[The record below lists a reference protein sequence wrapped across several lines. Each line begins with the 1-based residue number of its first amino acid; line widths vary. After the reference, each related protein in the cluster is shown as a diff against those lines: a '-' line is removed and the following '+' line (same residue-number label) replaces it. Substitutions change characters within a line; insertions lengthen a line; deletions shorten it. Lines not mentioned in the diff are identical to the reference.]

1 MSMHEP
7 EFPLHTSASNDVG
20 AITARA
26 DACFAAG
33 RHREAIAGYERVLAK
48 QPRNVHALH
57 RLGLASFRVD
67 RPELSREYLDQALS
81 VAPERADIWEHRG
94 LIAALGGELTA
105 AEAFYHRAMDLAGG
119 TASLHRNL
127 GDCLKLAKRLV
138 EARGHYLEALEL
150 EPALHHAVRAL
161 AQISTELERY
171 QDAADY
177 WLHAWTLDSTHL
189 TDALELVAALWRAQ
203 GGAGIDGV
211 LVELRARFAGDASA
225 LQQVAFAL
233 NGVERFKDAI
243 SVATEGLGVDP
254 HNGWLHHNA
263 SFAFNMLGDFPAMYA
278 HAVEAARL
286 MPDHPSMQ
294 FNLAAAQLRAGDYEN
309 GWKQYRWHEAL
320 PENHDL
326 VRPPYPEWQGERVT
340 GRRFLLVGEQGL
352 GDQLQFLRMAE
363 WLHRRGAQVDVWV
376 EAPLSEVARNAAG
389 VHAAWTT
396 APPGPYDY
404 WCRMLRMPEHMKLDM
419 PMLPLA
425 TSYLRAE
432 PAQVQR
438 WQNRLD
444 AICAADARGPLG
456 KRVGIVWAGNPAYG
470 LDRYRSIPLRE
481 WLPVLQQTGLQWFA
495 LQKGEAQNE
504 AVAWHADIGMHRLG
518 PEIGTF
524 ADTLAILQSLD
535 LVITVD
541 TAVAHL
547 AGACG
552 TPVWVLVPTFTDW
565 RWMTERDDSPWY
577 PSARL
582 FRQRELGRWDT
593 VLDEVARALR
603 DFVAD

>member
-1 MSMHEP
+1 MHEP
-7 EFPLHTSASNDVG
+7 EFPLPTSVSNDVG

-33 RHREAIAGYERVLAK
+33 RHHEAIAGYERVLAE
-48 QPRNVHALH
+48 QPHNVYALH

-67 RPELSREYLDQALS
+67 RPDRSREYLDQALS

-94 LIAALGGELTA
+94 LIAALGGELMA
-105 AEAFYHRAMDLAGG
+105 AEAFYHRAMDLGGG

-127 GDCLKLAKRLV
+127 GDCLKLSKRLV
-138 EARGHYLEALEL
+138 EARGHYREALEL
-150 EPALHHAVRAL
+150 EPTLHHAVRAL

-177 WLHAWTLDSTHL
+177 WLRAWTLDSTHPA
-189 TDALELVAALWRAQ
+189 DALELIAALSRAQ
-203 GGAGIDGV
+203 RGAGIDCV
-211 LVELRARFAGDASA
+211 LAELRARFAGDASA

-233 NGVERFKDAI
+233 NGVERFRDAI
-243 SVATEGLGVDP
+243 SVAIDGLGIDP

-263 SFAFNMLGDFPAMYA
+263 SFAFNMLGDFPSMHA

-286 MPDHPSMQ
+286 MPDHPLMQ

-326 VRPPYPEWQGERVT
+326 VRPAYPEWQGERVT

-376 EAPLSEVARNAAG
+376 EAPLGEVARRAAG

-404 WCRMLRMPEHMKLDM
+404 WCRMLRMPEHMKLDL

-432 PAQVQR
+432 PAQMQR

-444 AICAADARGPLG
+444 ALDPPDARGPLG

-470 LDRYRSIPLRE
+470 LDRYRSIPLRQ
-481 WLPVLQQTGLQWFA
+481 WLPVLQQTGVQWFA

-504 AVAWHADIGMHRLG
+504 AVAWCADIGMHRLG

-524 ADTLAILQSLD
+524 ADTLAIVQSLD

-577 PSARL
+577 ASARL
-582 FRQRELGRWDT
+582 FRQRELERWDT

-603 DFVAD
+603 DFVAS